1 MGPLSAGCAGRHR
14 PPLLQCAGM
23 PTSYRES
30 LDWLTATGSRGI
42 RPGLDRVAALLGHL
56 GDPHAGL
63 RGALIGGTNGKG
75 SVCAMVEAACRAAGL
90 RTLLLVK
97 PHLRSYRERI
107 VVDGR
112 PVSPDEFA
120 GLVERVRPAVEA
132 VEGRVGAP
140 TQFEILTVLGILAAA
155 RHRPDV
161 VVCEVGLGGRLDSTN
176 VLDLGV
182 AVVTTVAVDHAD
194 RLGGTIAEIAAEK
207 AGIIKAGNDV
217 VTGATGEALTVIRER
232 AAAVGAQRL
241 LALGGEVRVT
251 GRSLGLD
258 GVEAEI
264 TVGEEHAVL
273 QVPLIGLHQA
283 ENAAV
288 ALATCAMLSGRG
300 AALDLETVRRGLATV
315 SWPARL
321 QWLPAT
327 PPLLVDGA
335 HNPAAVT
342 AIVPAVREVVGD
354 RPLVALVGVMAD
366 KDVAGI
372 LDALRP
378 LAPVPVFTQA
388 GTPRAAR
395 AVDLAR
401 LWGHGARAISSLPDA
416 LMAARLLAGEEG
428 VVLVCGSIYLAGDVL
443 QLVDARED

>member
-1 MGPLSAGCAGRHR
+1 
-14 PPLLQCAGM
+14 M

-30 LDWLTATGSRGI
+30 LEWLTATGSRGI
-42 RPGLDRVAALLGHL
+42 RPGLERVAALLQRL
-56 GDPHAGL
+56 GDPQEGL
-63 RGALIGGTNGKG
+63 RGALVAGTNGKG
-75 SVCAMVEAACRAAGL
+75 SVCAMVEAACRAGGL
-90 RTLLLVK
+90 STVMLVK
-97 PHLRSYRERI
+97 PHLRSYRERV

-112 PVSPDEFA
+112 AVTPERFA
-120 GLVERVRPAVEA
+120 ALVDRVRPAVEA
-132 VEGRVGAP
+132 VEGEVGAP
-140 TQFEILTVLGILAAA
+140 TQFEILTALGILAAA
-155 RHRPDV
+155 ERQPDV

-182 AVVTTVAVDHAD
+182 AVITTVALDHAD
-194 RLGGTIAEIAAEK
+194 RLGHTLAAIAAEK

-217 VTGATGEALTVIRER
+217 VTGASGEALTVIRDQ
-232 AAAVGAQRL
+232 AARVGAQRL
-241 LALGGEVRVT
+241 LALGGEVSVT

-264 TVGEEHAVL
+264 AVGDEHASL
-273 QVPLIGLHQA
+273 RVPLLGLHQA

-288 ALATCAMLSGRG
+288 ALATCAMLGGRG
-300 AALDLETVRRGLATV
+300 VTLDMEAVRSGLASV
-315 SWPARL
+315 RWPARL
-321 QWLPAT
+321 QWVATT

-335 HNPAAVT
+335 HNPAAVQ

-378 LAPVPVFTQA
+378 LAPVTVFTQA
-388 GTPRAAR
+388 GTPRSAR
-395 AVDLAR
+395 SIDLAR

-416 LMAARLLAGEEG
+416 LTAARMLAGDEG
-428 VVLVCGSIYLAGDVL
+428 VVLICGSIYLAGDVL
-443 QLVDARED
+443 QLLDSGDD

>member
-1 MGPLSAGCAGRHR
+1 M
-14 PPLLQCAGM
+14 PP
-23 PTSYRES
+23 SYRES

-42 RPGLDRVAALLGHL
+42 RPGLERVSALLDAL
-56 GDPHAGL
+56 GNPQAGL
-63 RGALIGGTNGKG
+63 RGALVAGTNGKG
-75 SVCAMVEAACRAAGL
+75 SVCAMVESACRAAGL
-90 RTLLLVK
+90 STVMLVK
-97 PHLRSYRERI
+97 PHLRSYRER
-107 VVDGR
+107 VVIDGQPVSADGFARLVDRLR
-112 PVSPDEFA
+112 PV
-120 GLVERVRPAVEA
+120 VEA
-132 VEGRVGAP
+132 VEPEVGAP
-140 TQFEILTVLGILAAA
+140 TQFEILTALGILAAA
-155 RHRPDV
+155 DRRPDV
-161 VVCEVGLGGRLDSTN
+161 LICEVGLGGRLDSTN

-182 AVVTTVAVDHAD
+182 AVITTVALDHGD
-194 RLGGTIAEIAAEK
+194 RLGSTIAEIAAEK

-217 VTGATGEALTVIRER
+217 VTGATGEALAVIRER
-232 AAAVGAQRL
+232 AAAVGAERL
-241 LALGGEVRVT
+241 LALGGEVRVA

-258 GVEAEI
+258 GVEADI
-264 TVGEEHAVL
+264 AVGDDQASL
-273 QVPLIGLHQA
+273 RIPLLGLHQA

-288 ALATCAMLSGRG
+288 ALATCAMLAGRG
-300 AALDLETVRRGLATV
+300 LSLDLEAVRRGLATV
-315 SWPARL
+315 RWPARL
-321 QWLPAT
+321 QWIASV

-335 HNPAAVT
+335 HNPAAVE

-416 LMAARLLAGEEG
+416 LTAARMLAGDEG
-428 VVLVCGSIYLAGDVL
+428 VVLICGSIYLAGDVL
-443 QLVDARED
+443 ALLDTGED

>member
-1 MGPLSAGCAGRHR
+1 
-14 PPLLQCAGM
+14 M
-23 PTSYRES
+23 PTTYRES

-42 RPGLDRVAALLGHL
+42 RPGLERVTALLDRLGNPHL
-56 GDPHAGL
+56 GL
-63 RGALIGGTNGKG
+63 RGALVAGTNGKG
-75 SVCAMVEAACRAAGL
+75 SVCAMVESACRAAGL

-112 PVSPDEFA
+112 PVGPEEFA

-132 VEGRVGAP
+132 VEESAGAP
-140 TQFEILTVLGILAAA
+140 TQFEILTALGVLAAA
-155 RHRPDV
+155 EQRPDV

-182 AVVTTVAVDHAD
+182 AVITTVALDHAD

-217 VTGATGEALTVIRER
+217 VTGASGEALAVIRER

-241 LALGGEVRVT
+241 LALGGEVRVS

-264 TVGEEHAVL
+264 EVGEEQAHL
-273 QVPLIGLHQA
+273 RVPLVGLHQA

-300 AALDLETVRRGLATV
+300 VALDLEAVRRGLAAV

-321 QWLPAT
+321 QWLPSI

-354 RPLVALVGVMAD
+354 RPLIALVGVMAD

-372 LDALRP
+372 LHALRP
-378 LAPVPVFTQA
+378 LAPVTVFTQP

-416 LMAARLLAGEEG
+416 LTAARLLAGEEG
-428 VVLVCGSIYLAGDVL
+428 VILVCGSIYLAGDVL
-443 QLVDARED
+443 RLLDTRED

>member
-1 MGPLSAGCAGRHR
+1 
-14 PPLLQCAGM
+14 M

-30 LDWLTATGSRGI
+30 LEWLTATGSRGI
-42 RPGLDRVAALLGHL
+42 RPGLERVGALLERL
-56 GDPHAGL
+56 GNPQEGL
-63 RGALIGGTNGKG
+63 RGALVAGTNGKG
-75 SVCAMVEAACRAAGL
+75 SVCAMVEAICRAAGL
-90 RTLLLVK
+90 STVMLVK
-97 PHLRSYRERI
+97 PHLRSYRER
-107 VVDGR
+107 VVIDGQA
-112 PVSPDEFA
+112 VSPAGFA
-120 GLVERVRPAVEA
+120 TLVERLRPSVEA
-132 VEGRVGAP
+132 VEAEVGAP
-140 TQFEILTVLGILAAA
+140 TQFEILTALGVLAAA
-155 RHRPDV
+155 ERRPDV
-161 VVCEVGLGGRLDSTN
+161 LICEVGLGGRLDSTN

-182 AVVTTVAVDHAD
+182 AVITTVAHDHGD
-194 RLGGTIAEIAAEK
+194 RLGQTISGIAAEK

-251 GRSLGLD
+251 GHSLGLE

-264 TVGEEHAVL
+264 AVGDEHASL
-273 QVPLIGLHQA
+273 RVPLLGLHQA

-300 AALDLETVRRGLATV
+300 VSIDVEAVRRGLAAV
-315 SWPARL
+315 RWPARL
-321 QWLPAT
+321 QWLATT

-335 HNPAAVT
+335 HNPAAVE

-354 RPLVALVGVMAD
+354 RHLVALVGVMAD

-378 LAPVPVFTQA
+378 LAPITVFTQS

-416 LMAARLLAGEEG
+416 LTAARMLAGDEG
-428 VVLVCGSIYLAGDVL
+428 VVLICGSIYLAGDVL
-443 QLVDARED
+443 QLLDAGDD

>member
-1 MGPLSAGCAGRHR
+1 
-14 PPLLQCAGM
+14 M

-42 RPGLDRVAALLGHL
+42 RPGLERVTALLDRL
-56 GDPHAGL
+56 GNPHRGL
-63 RGALIGGTNGKG
+63 RGALVAGTNGKG
-75 SVCAMVEAACRAAGL
+75 SVCAMVESACRAAGL

-112 PVSPDEFA
+112 PVTPDEFA
-120 GLVERVRPAVEA
+120 ELVERVRPAVEA
-132 VEGRVGAP
+132 VEDDAGAP
-140 TQFEILTVLGILAAA
+140 TQFEILTALGILAAVE
-155 RHRPDV
+155 HRPDV

-182 AVVTTVAVDHAD
+182 SVITTVALDHTD

-217 VTGATGEALTVIRER
+217 VTGASGEALAVIRER
-232 AAAVGAQRL
+232 AAAVGAHRL
-241 LALGGEVRVT
+241 LALGGEVRVS

-258 GVEAEI
+258 GIEAEI
-264 TVGEEHAVL
+264 TVGEEHAGL
-273 QVPLIGLHQA
+273 RVPLIGLHQA

-288 ALATCAMLSGRG
+288 AVATCAMLSGRG
-300 AALDLETVRRGLATV
+300 VPLDLEAVRRGLATV

-321 QWLPAT
+321 HWLATT

-342 AIVPAVREVVGD
+342 AIVPAVRELVGD
-354 RPLVALVGVMAD
+354 RPLVALVGIMAD
-366 KDVAGI
+366 KDVAAI

-378 LAPVPVFTQA
+378 LAPITVFTQA

-395 AVDLAR
+395 AIDLAR

-416 LMAARLLAGEEG
+416 LTAARLLAGDEG

-443 QLVDARED
+443 QLVESHED

>member
-1 MGPLSAGCAGRHR
+1 M
-14 PPLLQCAGM
+14 PP
-23 PTSYRES
+23 SYRES

-42 RPGLDRVAALLGHL
+42 RPGLERVSALLDAL
-56 GDPHAGL
+56 GNPQAGL
-63 RGALIGGTNGKG
+63 RGALVAGTNGKG
-75 SVCAMVEAACRAAGL
+75 SVCAMIESACRAAGL
-90 RTLLLVK
+90 STVMLVK
-97 PHLRSYRERI
+97 PHLRSYRER
-107 VVDGR
+107 VVIDGQPVSADGFARLVDRLR
-112 PVSPDEFA
+112 PV
-120 GLVERVRPAVEA
+120 VEA
-132 VEGRVGAP
+132 VEPEVGAP
-140 TQFEILTVLGILAAA
+140 TQFEILTALGILAAA
-155 RHRPDV
+155 DRRPDV
-161 VVCEVGLGGRLDSTN
+161 LICEVGLGGRLDSTN

-182 AVVTTVAVDHAD
+182 AVITTVALDHGD
-194 RLGGTIAEIAAEK
+194 RLGSTIAEIAAEK

-217 VTGATGEALTVIRER
+217 VTGATGEALAVIRER
-232 AAAVGAQRL
+232 AAAVGAERL
-241 LALGGEVRVT
+241 LALGGEVRVA

-258 GVEAEI
+258 GVEADI
-264 TVGEEHAVL
+264 AVGDDQASL
-273 QVPLIGLHQA
+273 RIPLLGLHQA

-288 ALATCAMLSGRG
+288 ALATCAMLAGRG
-300 AALDLETVRRGLATV
+300 LSLDLEAVRRGLATV
-315 SWPARL
+315 RWPARL
-321 QWLPAT
+321 QWIASV

-335 HNPAAVT
+335 HNPAAVE

-416 LMAARLLAGEEG
+416 LTAARMLAGDEG
-428 VVLVCGSIYLAGDVL
+428 VVLICGSIYLAGDVL
-443 QLVDARED
+443 ALLDTGED